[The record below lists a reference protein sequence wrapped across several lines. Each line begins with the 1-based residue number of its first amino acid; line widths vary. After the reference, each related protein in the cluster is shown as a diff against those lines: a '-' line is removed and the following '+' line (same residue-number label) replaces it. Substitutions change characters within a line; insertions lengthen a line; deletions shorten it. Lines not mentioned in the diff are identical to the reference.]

1 MYDCVVKSV
10 YSWIST
16 MKEVCLIFLLVLP
29 HILSLTLHYNQTTKT
44 YNDLLVSI
52 SPDIPGRPWLDNG
65 SLFLLDIACREQEQ

>member
-16 MKEVCLIFLLVLP
+16 MKEVCLILLLVLP

-52 SPDIPGRPWLDNG
+52 SPDIPGWPGLHNC
-65 SLFLLDIACREQEQ
+65 SAFYLLI